1 MTTSFTLVPM
11 TQEHLEPALELFLES
26 YRQERRANPALPR
39 GVLDQPGFIRA
50 ALKTSLGNPG
60 VASFQQERL
69 AGFMLTGD
77 RFTWKGQQAALVHEY
92 SHSAQEGEKPEL
104 YRLMYQRLA
113 QEWLGEGIHLHLI
126 GHLAHDKALLDTLY
140 LLGFGG
146 LVCEQVRDLD
156 RNVQH
161 PEIPIRE
168 ERDPQNL
175 IDLELEHRRYYQ
187 QSPIFL
193 ARELRR
199 EQALAEI
206 ASQIEAGDQF
216 HVAYEDGQSCAYM
229 ILGESNTG
237 GEGFLLQHSN
247 SAQIKSAYVKPAA
260 RSQGVGSALLQYA
273 IEWSRRAGFERLF
286 VEHETANL
294 SGGSFW
300 RKHFEPFVYFSMRY
314 IDSTL

>member
-1 MTTSFTLVPM
+1 MTTPYTLVPLS
-11 TQEHLEPALELFLES
+11 QEHLEPVIELSLES
-26 YRQERRANPALPR
+26 YRQERWANPALPR
-39 GVLDQPGFIRA
+39 GVLDQPGFVQA
-50 ALKTSLGNPG
+50 ALRSSLGNPG
-60 VASFQQERL
+60 VAAFQQGRL

-92 SHSAQEGEKPEL
+92 AHSAQEEDKTEL

-113 QEWLGEGIHLHLI
+113 EEWHHEGIHLHLI
-126 GHLAHDKALLDTLY
+126 GHLAHDKILLDTLY
-140 LLGFGG
+140 LLGFGAI
-146 LVCEQVRDLD
+146 VCEQVRDID
-156 RNVQH
+156 RNVDH

-175 IDLELEHRRYYQ
+175 IDLEIEHRRYYQ

-193 ARELRR
+193 SKATGR

-206 ASQIEAGDQF
+206 TSQIEAGDQF
-216 HVAYEDGQSCAYM
+216 HVAYEEGRPCAYI

-237 GEGFLLQHSN
+237 GEGFLLQHTN
-247 SAQIKSAYVKPAA
+247 TAQIKSAFVKSAA
-260 RSQGVGSALLQYA
+260 RSKGTGRALLQYA

-314 IDSTL
+314 VDTTL